1 MLNVL
6 FLCTRNSTQS
16 IIAESVLRSVGR
28 GRFNVCSAGLEP
40 APQMPSE
47 VLEFLQERQ
56 LPTDGLR
63 PKSWRQ
69 FTESQAPKFGFVIAL
84 TEPAAAI
91 AASHPWEGDPV
102 VAHWSADDGLD
113 ELTAEE
119 ASGPALRDT
128 FWVLSRRIKIFASLP
143 HGKATRR
150 SLENKLH
157 ALESWQ

>member
-16 IIAESVLRSVGR
+16 IIAESVLRSVGK
-28 GRFNVCSAGLEP
+28 GRFNACSAGLEP
-40 APQMPSE
+40 APRMPAE
-47 VLEFLQERQ
+47 VLEFLQGRQ
-56 LPTDGLR
+56 LPVDGLR
-63 PKSWRQ
+63 PKSWRE
-69 FTESQAPKFGFVIAL
+69 FLAPQAPKFGFVIAL

-91 AASHPWEGDPV
+91 ASSHRWQGDPV
-102 VAHWSADDGLD
+102 VAHWSAEDADG
-113 ELTAEE
+113 ELAEE
-119 ASGPALRDT
+119 ATGPALRDA

-150 SLENKLH
+150 ALENKLY

>member
-16 IIAESVLRSVGR
+16 IIAESVLRSVGK
-28 GRFNVCSAGLEP
+28 GRFHVCSAGLEP
-40 APQMPSE
+40 APRTPSE
-47 VLEFLQERQ
+47 VLEFLRERQ

-63 PKSWRQ
+63 PKSWRE
-69 FTESQAPKFGFVIAL
+69 FAAAHAPRFGFVIAL
-84 TEPAAAI
+84 TEPAAAV
-91 AASHPWEGDPV
+91 AASHLWQGDPV
-102 VAHWSADDGLD
+102 VAHWSADDGEE
-113 ELTAEE
+113 ELAEE
-119 ASGPALRDT
+119 ASGATLRDT

-150 SLENKLH
+150 ALENKLY

>member
-16 IIAESVLRSVGR
+16 IIAESVLRSLGK
-28 GRFNVCSAGLEP
+28 GRFNACSAGLEP
-40 APQMPSE
+40 APSMPAE

-56 LPTDGLR
+56 LPVEGLS

-69 FTESQAPKFGFVIAL
+69 FTASPAPKFGFVIAL
-84 TEPAAAI
+84 TEAAA
-91 AASHPWEGDPV
+91 AASASYRWEGDPV
-102 VAHWSADDGLD
+102 LAHWSADDGD
-113 ELTAEE
+113 EDALGDVSDA
-119 ASGPALRDT
+119 ALRDT

-157 ALESWQ
+157 ALENWA

>member
-6 FLCTRNSTQS
+6 FLCTRNSMQS
-16 IIAESVLRSVGR
+16 IIAESVLRSVGK

-40 APQMPSE
+40 APRMPAE
-47 VLEFLQERQ
+47 VLEFLQQRQ
-56 LPTDGLR
+56 LPIEGLR

-69 FTESQAPKFGFVIAL
+69 FTAAQAPKFGFVIAL
-84 TEPAAAI
+84 TEPAAAL
-91 AASHPWEGDPV
+91 AASHPWDGDPV
-102 VAHWSADDGLD
+102 VAHWSADDGEED
-113 ELTAEE
+113 PVDE
-119 ASGPALRDT
+119 ASSAALRDT

-150 SLENKLH
+150 SLEKKLH